1 MVIQVVCMKETF
13 RKSLGEA
20 VQQRRRE
27 LGLTQDELAY
37 RSELHRTYISDVERG
52 TRNVSLDT
60 LLQMSKG
67 LGISLSTLFIEA
79 ERRAKAAAG
88 GDDPAKR

>member
-1 MVIQVVCMKETF
+1 MVVQVICMKETF
-13 RKSLGEA
+13 RKSLGAA
-20 VQQRRRE
+20 VQQRRRD

-60 LLQMSKG
+60 LVQMSTG
-67 LGISLSTLFIEA
+67 LGISLSTLFSDT

-88 GDDPAKR
+88 GDEPAER